1 MLLSNLSLLFAL
13 CIVSNTA
20 INTKSVKL
28 HQVVVPPAL
37 IEMTTCGTESQHTGG
52 PHAPQL
58 KQSAARETAVN
69 GKAGEGP

>member
-1 MLLSNLSLLFAL
+1 MLVSNLSLLFTF
-13 CIVSNTA
+13 CIVSNSG

-28 HQVVVPPAL
+28 HQVTVPPAL
-37 IEMTTCGTESQHTGG
+37 IEMTTRGTESQHTGA

-69 GKAGEGP
+69 GKAEEGP

>member
-1 MLLSNLSLLFAL
+1 MLVSNLSLLFAL
-13 CIVSNTA
+13 CIVS

-37 IEMTTCGTESQHTGG
+37 VEMTTRGTESQHTGG
-52 PHAPQL
+52 PRAPQL